1 MTKILEWSDFQKENE
16 VYLKNKGIE
25 NPSVEEAFK
34 LGQIAFIG
42 QIAETLGMSL
52 TYNGLDWI
60 DEIGKKLRDE
70 REMEHFDSMSSTL
83 KTFEGNFLEDPMC
96 VEFSSWIR
104 NSIKW
109 RSEKMGYGNISQ
121 ALNDA
126 INECL
131 RKHTNRD
138 YLTCSNSLTSDL
150 EDVLVYHGI
159 NVNDAIRLSWKWS
172 D

>member
-1 MTKILEWSDFQKENE
+1 
-16 VYLKNKGIE
+16 
-25 NPSVEEAFK
+25 
-34 LGQIAFIG
+34 
-42 QIAETLGMSL
+42 
-52 TYNGLDWI
+52 
-60 DEIGKKLRDE
+60 
-70 REMEHFDSMSSTL
+70 MSSTL
-83 KTFEGNFLEDPMC
+83 KTFEGDFLENPMC
-96 VEFSSWIR
+96 IEFSSWIK

-109 RSEKMGYGNISQ
+109 RLEKMGYENLSQ
-121 ALNDA
+121 ALNDS

-150 EDVLVYHGI
+150 EDVLVYYGI